1 MKPGKI
7 LQAGLVGILAMA
19 VSISSRG
26 DDTDLFTINPVI
38 DAERPNV
45 LFVLD
50 NTANWNNAFT
60 YEKSTLQTV
69 VTGLDDKFN
78 VGLMM
83 FSETGGGNS
92 NTDGG
97 YVRYAVRQLESTNK
111 TALVNVVGALDS
123 NNDKSNNQKASLAMW
138 EVYQY
143 YAGLAP
149 HAGNNKL
156 KTDFTGNTYISAPVN
171 ASHNAISSF
180 SGTPYSSP
188 IEDSC
193 QKNFVIYISNGKGS
207 ENNSDI
213 NASEAALAAVG
224 GSTTPISMTNND
236 YQSNVGDEWA
246 RFMANNDVKTS
257 LAGTQNVITYVVY
270 IKDPGDAAGQHPA
283 GWEVFLRSMA
293 SNGKGKFFMATNATA
308 LADALNKIFEE
319 VQAVN
324 SVYSSSTLP
333 VSVNVRG
340 TYLNQVYMGVFRPD
354 PNSSPRWTGNIKQ
367 YKLAVDT
374 STYPPTL
381 FLAGKNGSAAESATS
396 GFITPSAQSFWTT
409 ASSFWNASYYPN
421 SQGSGG
427 ISDLPDGDLVEKGGA
442 AEHLRNVYAT
452 SQATRKLYTCTTGC
466 TANSLLSATPFDTA
480 NTAITQALLGAANAT
495 ERDNIIN
502 WVRGAN
508 NKLEDNP
515 NLLATSIRGYVHGD
529 VLHSRPAVINYNR
542 YTDDRDIVVYYGE
555 NNGVFHA
562 VKGGQDDTDG
572 NELWGFVIP
581 EHFSMLKRLRDASPV
596 ISPSTPYPPPY
607 PKPYFADGPVSI
619 DQRDIN
625 IDGKLVA
632 ADGDK
637 VNLFVGMHRGGR
649 FYYAMDVSDPDNPKY
664 LWKKSNADTGYA
676 ELGQTWSEPKVAKIR
691 YQANPVLIF
700 GLGYDA
706 AANDPPISATPPPAA
721 TMGRG
726 VMIADAAT
734 GAPIWQA
741 GPAPTGAGVDK
752 TVADMIYSIPADV
765 TVLDTD
771 SSGLVDRIYAADTG
785 GNVWRINI
793 DDANP
798 ANWTVSKLASVG
810 GTGANARK
818 FLYPQ
823 DVVYT
828 ATYDA
833 VLIGSGDREHPF
845 DTAVQNSFYMFKD
858 DHGLNATKATITEA
872 SMYDATEN
880 LIQIGTSAQQAAAT
894 IALNSSDGW
903 YIKLSSG
910 EKVVGGATTLG
921 GAVFFA
927 TNKPVSTLTAGACA
941 SNLGEARIYGLN
953 YLNAASIIDYNIT
966 NSLTTEDRYKVRP
979 GGGFPPTPVPVV
991 VEIGG
996 KRYEAVITGTQVE
1009 TPPSTVLE
1017 KRYRTY
1023 WHIEMD

>member
-26 DDTDLFTINPVI
+26 DDTDLFTVNPAI
-38 DAERPNV
+38 TAERPNV
-45 LFVLD
+45 LIILD
-50 NTANWNNAFT
+50 NTANWNTAFT
-60 YEKSTLQTV
+60 WEKSSLQTV
-69 VTGLDDKFN
+69 VNGLDNKFN
-78 VGLMM
+78 VGLML
-83 FSETGGGNS
+83 FTESGEANKGP
-92 NTDGG
+92 DGG
-97 YVRYAVRQLESTNK
+97 YVRYAVRQMDATNK
-111 TALVNVVGALDS
+111 PNLVALVNGLNVTG
-123 NNDKSNNQKASLAMW
+123 DKSNNGKAGLTMYEA
-138 EVYQY
+138 YRY
-143 YAGLAP
+143 YAGQASY
-149 HAGNNKL
+149 AGGP
-156 KTDFTGNTYISAPVN
+156 TGNASNGKVKSDPGAFSSGATYL
-171 ASHNAISSF
+171 
-180 SGTPYSSP
+180 SP
-188 IEDSC
+188 IADGC
-193 QKNFVIYISNGKGS
+193 QKNFIIYISNGPVQDNTADTTTATNFLS
-207 ENNSDI
+207 AI
-213 NASEAALAAVG
+213 G
-224 GSTTPISMTNND
+224 GSTTAISLNPNGSQSVVSDEYARFFTNND
-236 YQSNVGDEWA
+236 INSN
-246 RFMANNDVKTS
+246 F
-257 LAGTQNVITYVVY
+257 AGTQNIVTYTVDVL
-270 IKDPGDAAGQHPA
+270 PGSTGQGP
-283 GWEVFLRSMA
+283 GWTALMKSMA
-293 SNGKGKFFMATNATA
+293 QQGKGKYFVATDAITIS
-308 LADALNKIFEE
+308 DALNKIFEE

-354 PNSSPRWTGNIKQ
+354 ANSSPRWTGNIKQ

-374 STYPPTL
+374 STTPPTL
-381 FLAGKNGSAAESATS
+381 FLADKSGSAAENAST

-409 ASSFWNASYYPN
+409 ASTFWNASYYPS

-442 AEHLRNVYAT
+442 AEHLRNGYAT
-452 SQATRKLYTCTTGC
+452 SQATRKLYTCTADC
-466 TANSLLSATPFDTA
+466 TANSLLSATPFSTG
-480 NTAITQALLGAANAT
+480 NTSITQALLGAANAT

-502 WVRGAN
+502 WIRGAN
-508 NKLEDNP
+508 NNGDDNP
-515 NLLATSIRGYVHGD
+515 NTLTTSIRGFVHGD

-542 YTDDRDIVVYYGE
+542 TPGDRDIVVYYGE
-555 NNGVFHA
+555 NDGVFHA

-572 NELWGFVIP
+572 YEMWGFVIP
-581 EHFSMLKRLRDASPV
+581 EQFSMLKRLRDATPV
-596 ISPSTPYPPPY
+596 ISAAN
-607 PKPYFADGPVSI
+607 PKPYFADGPVGIYQLDS
-619 DQRDIN
+619 N
-625 IDGKLVA
+625 NDGKLVA
-632 ADGDK
+632 GDGDK
-637 VNLFVGMHRGGR
+637 VNLFVGMRRGGR
-649 FYYAMDVSDPDNPKY
+649 LYYAMDVSDPDNPRY
-664 LWKKSNADTGYA
+664 LWKKNNADTGYA
-676 ELGQTWSEPKVAKIR
+676 ELGQTWSESKVAKIR

-706 AANDPPISATPPPAA
+706 SANDANPATAA

-726 VMIADAAT
+726 VMIADATT

-741 GPAPTGAGVDK
+741 GPAPAGAGFNQ
-752 TVADMIYSIPADV
+752 TVAGMTYSIAADV

-771 SSGLVDRIYAADTG
+771 GNGLADRIYAADTG

-818 FLYPQ
+818 FLYPP

-845 DTAVQNSFYMFKD
+845 DTTIQNRYYMFKD

-872 SMYDATEN
+872 SMYDATAN
-880 LIQIGTSAQQAAAT
+880 LIQIGTSVQQAAAT
-894 IALNSSDGW
+894 TALNSSDGW
-903 YIKLSSG
+903 YVTLSSG

-927 TNKPVSTLTAGACA
+927 TNKPVSTLTAGSCA
-941 SNLGEARIYGLN
+941 SNLGEARLYGLN
-953 YLNAASIIDYNIT
+953 YQNAASIIDYNISNT
-966 NSLTTEDRYKVRP
+966 LTTEDRYKVRP
-979 GGGFPPTPVPVV
+979 GGGYPPSPVPVV